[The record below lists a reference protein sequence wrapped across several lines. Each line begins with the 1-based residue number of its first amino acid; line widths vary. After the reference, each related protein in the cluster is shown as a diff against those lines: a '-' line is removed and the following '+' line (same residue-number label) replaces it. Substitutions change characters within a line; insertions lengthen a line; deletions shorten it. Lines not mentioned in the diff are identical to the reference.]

1 MCERRREISFHL
13 ATRFFRGEERGGD
26 SQGLGGMA
34 SQLSRAVAKK
44 LYSLGAGGSLRTL
57 GAGSAKANFFST
69 QGFDD
74 TSRDGVSDLNTQVP
88 EIHQSPPDA
97 ATPEFFSFD
106 SPAAAP
112 TIGDQLAAQ
121 PYEGFTPGRTYQPR
135 GVYKAILLGEVGQAP
150 VQKVLKSGRAV
161 TIFSVGTGGMHLN
174 RRMFDGETPEEF
186 AERSSIQWHRVA
198 VYQEKVGH
206 LILRSMKQGTQ
217 VYVEG
222 NIETRIY
229 NDPNSQQVKRIREIA
244 VRQNGRLLF
253 MDPTSKAKEQYG
265 ENPLESLEP
274 ITRQSGSPE
283 QPLEA

>member
-1 MCERRREISFHL
+1 
-13 ATRFFRGEERGGD
+13 
-26 SQGLGGMA
+26 MA

-44 LYSLGAGGSLRTL
+44 LYSLSAGGSLRTL
-57 GAGSAKANFFST
+57 GSASGKVNCFST
-69 QGFDD
+69 QGLDGEY
-74 TSRDGVSDLNTQVP
+74 RDGVSEVNTQDP
-88 EIHQSPPDA
+88 ELQQSPPDA
-97 ATPEFFSFD
+97 ATDFFPFY
-106 SPAAAP
+106 SPALTES
-112 TIGDQLAAQ
+112 TISGDQVDQPAPQ
-121 PYEGFTPGRTYQPR
+121 PYDSHSSGRSFQPR

-186 AERSSIQWHRVA
+186 AERSNVQWHRVA
-198 VYQEKVGH
+198 VYQETVGH

-253 MDPTSKAKEQYG
+253 MDAASKPKESECG
-265 ENPLESLEP
+265 ENPLESLKP
-274 ITRQSGSPE
+274 ITRQSE

>member
-1 MCERRREISFHL
+1 
-13 ATRFFRGEERGGD
+13 
-26 SQGLGGMA
+26 MA
-34 SQLSRAVAKK
+34 SHLSRAVAKK
-44 LYSLGAGGSLRTL
+44 LYSLGAGGNIRTL
-57 GAGSAKANFFST
+57 GSASAKGKFYST

-74 TSRDGVSDLNTQVP
+74 ASQDAVSELNTQTP
-88 EIHQSPPDA
+88 EIDHGHQSDA
-97 ATPEFFSFD
+97 APEFFSFD
-106 SPAAAP
+106 SPAAVP
-112 TIGDQLAAQ
+112 LSGDQPAAQ
-121 PYEGFTPGRTYQPR
+121 PQESYSIGRTYQPR
-135 GVYKAILLGEVGQAP
+135 GVFKAILLGEVGLAP

-222 NIETRIY
+222 NIETRVY
-229 NDPNSQQVKRIREIA
+229 NDPNTQQVKRIREIA

-274 ITRQSGSPE
+274 ITRQSE